1 MKDGTASTQ
10 PKTILLKDYQVPEYL
25 PESVHL
31 TFVLQPEAT
40 TVSSQIRMQRNPE
53 STTVG
58 ESMTLDGQDLELISI
73 SIDGRLLAE
82 NEYEIAEESL
92 TIHQVPARFVLAIET
107 RTQPEKNTSLE
118 GLYQSSGNYCT
129 QCEAEGFRKITYYP
143 DRPDVMSVFTVRME
157 ANKSAFPI
165 LLSNGNLQESGELA
179 DNCHYAVW
187 HDPHKK
193 PAYLFA
199 LVAGDLAHIEDS
211 FTTMS
216 GKVVK
221 LAIYTESHNI
231 DQCGHA
237 MRSLQRSMKWDEE
250 VYGREYDLEL
260 YNIVAVDDF
269 NMGAMENKGLNV
281 FNSKY
286 VLARPDTATDTDFIN
301 VEAVIGHEYFHNWSG
316 NRVTCR
322 DWFQLSLKEG
332 FTVFRDQSFTGD
344 MTSHAVKRIDDVNT
358 LRNHQ
363 FPEDAGPLA
372 HPIRPESYVEINNFY
387 TATVYEKGAEVVRMI
402 YNFLGKEAFRK
413 GTDLYFKRHDGQAVT
428 TEDFVKAMEDANGR
442 DFSQFKLWYSQAGT
456 PKLEVSDH
464 YDADTQIYTLSVKQ
478 SRKPINGQ
486 DISSPLHIPLAIG
499 LLTEDGRE
507 MGLQLQAESD
517 STVTSRVLDVT
528 ENEQSFIFSNIT
540 ERPIPSLL
548 RGFSAPVSLQY
559 DYSNEQLAFLMAHD
573 VDPFN
578 RWEAGQKLM
587 AGVILKAMKAS
598 LNGNKMVLDKTL
610 ETVVK
615 KVLLEPADDKA
626 LEARV
631 LTLPSE
637 TYLAELCDE
646 VDPEAIHKA
655 RRFVKHGLAQ
665 ALRSEW
671 IQSYQ
676 NNRLMGD
683 YNLASSAMGQRS
695 FTNVALSYL
704 MELEDPAVSQMCAL
718 QYEESNNMTDAI
730 AALSAMVNTESP
742 ARERFLNMFYDRW
755 QGENL
760 VVDKW
765 FQVQATSQSSDTL
778 ERVLNLQNHPAFT
791 LKNPNRMRSLLG
803 AFCMANPHHFH
814 SSDGRGYQLLAD
826 TVLALNATNPQIAA
840 RLLKSIGQWRK
851 LEPGRQQL
859 VEVQL
864 QRIMDTE
871 GLSKDVFE
879 VASKSLVKA

>member
-1 MKDGTASTQ
+1 MKDASEQ
-10 PKTILLKDYQVPEYL
+10 PQTIFLKDYQVPEYL

-31 TFVLQPEAT
+31 SFILEPEAT
-40 TVSSQIRMQRNPE
+40 TVRSQIRIQRNPA
-53 STTVG
+53 STTAT
-58 ESMTLDGQDLELISI
+58 ESMTLDGQELELVAV
-73 SIDGRLLAE
+73 SIDGRQLAE
-82 NEYEIAEESL
+82 NEYDVAEESL
-92 TIHQVPARFVLAIET
+92 TIHQVPERFVLAIET
-107 RTQPEKNTSLE
+107 RTHPEQNTSLE

-129 QCEAEGFRKITYYP
+129 QCEAEGFRKITFYP
-143 DRPDVMSVFTVRME
+143 DRPDVMSVFTVRIE
-157 ANKSAFPI
+157 ANRSDYPV
-165 LLSNGNLQESGELA
+165 LLSNGNLQETGELE
-179 DNCHYAVW
+179 DNRHYAVW

-211 FTTMS
+211 YTTMS
-216 GKVVK
+216 GKQVQ
-221 LAIYTESHNI
+221 LCIYTEAHNI
-231 DQCGHA
+231 DQCEHA
-237 MRSLQRSMKWDEE
+237 MRSLQRSMQWDEE
-250 VYGREYDLEL
+250 VYGREYDLDI

-402 YNFLGKEAFRK
+402 YNLLGKEGFRK
-413 GTDLYFKRHDGQAVT
+413 GTDLYFERHDGQAVT
-428 TEDFVKAMEDANGR
+428 TEDFVQAMEDATGR
-442 DFSQFKLWYSQAGT
+442 DLKQFRLWYSQAGT

-464 YDADTQIYTLSVKQ
+464 YDAATTTYTLTVLQ
-478 SRKPINGQ
+478 SRKAINGQ
-486 DISSPLHIPLAIG
+486 DTSLPLHIPLAIG
-499 LLTEDGRE
+499 LLAADGRE
-507 MGLQLQAESD
+507 LVNQ
-517 STVTSRVLDVT
+517 VLDLRENRQEFVFT
-528 ENEQSFIFSNIT
+528 EMAEA
-540 ERPIPSLL
+540 PLPSLL
-548 RGFSAPVSLQY
+548 RGFSAPVSLHY
-559 DYSNEQLAFLMAHD
+559 DYSKEQLAFLMAHD
-573 VDPFN
+573 GDAFN

-587 AGVILKAMKAS
+587 AEVILQAMKAWR
-598 LNGNKMVLDKTL
+598 NGNKMQLDATLVEAVKQVLIS
-610 ETVVK
+610 
-615 KVLLEPADDKA
+615 PAIDKA

-637 TYLAELCDE
+637 TYLAELCEE
-646 VDPEAIHKA
+646 VDPEAIHLA
-655 RRFVKHGLAQ
+655 RRFVKRRLAQ

-671 IQSYQ
+671 IQCYQ
-676 NNRLMGD
+676 AQRLMGD
-683 YNLASSAMGQRS
+683 YNLASMAMGQRS
-695 FTNVALSYL
+695 LTNVALGYL
-704 MELEDPAVSQMCAL
+704 MELEDPAVAQMCAL
-718 QYEESNNMTDAI
+718 QYEESNNMTDSI
-730 AALSAMVNTESP
+730 AALSAIVNTESP

-803 AFCMANPHHFH
+803 AFCMANPYHFH
-814 SSDGRGYQLLAD
+814 SKDGRGYQLLAD
-826 TVLALNATNPQIAA
+826 TVLALNVTNPQIAA

-851 LEPGRQQL
+851 LEPVRQKL
-859 VEVQL
+859 VETQL
-864 QRIMDTE
+864 QRIMDSK

-879 VASKSLVKA
+879 VVSKSLEKA

>member
-1 MKDGTASTQ
+1 MKDAPEQ
-10 PKTILLKDYQVPEYL
+10 PQTIFLKDYQVPEYL

-31 TFVLQPEAT
+31 SFLLEPEAT
-40 TVSSQIRMQRNPE
+40 TVRSVIQMQRNPA
-53 STTVG
+53 STTAG
-58 ESMTLDGQDLELISI
+58 ESMSLDGQELELVSI
-73 SIDGRLLAE
+73 TIDGRQLTE
-82 NEYEIAEESL
+82 SEYQVAGESL
-92 TIHQVPARFVLAIET
+92 TIHQVPERFVLTIET
-107 RTQPEKNTSLE
+107 RTHPEQNTSLE

-143 DRPDVMSVFTVRME
+143 DRPDVMSVFTVRIE
-157 ANKSAFPI
+157 ANRSGFPV
-165 LLSNGNLQESGELA
+165 LLSNGNLQETGELA
-179 DNCHYAVW
+179 DNRHYAVW

-216 GKVVK
+216 GKQVK
-221 LAIYTESHNI
+221 LCIYTEAHNI
-231 DQCGHA
+231 DQCDHA

-250 VYGREYDLEL
+250 VYGREYDLDI

-402 YNFLGKEAFRK
+402 YNLLGKEGFRK
-413 GTDLYFKRHDGQAVT
+413 GTDLYFARHDGQAVT
-428 TEDFVKAMEDANGR
+428 TEDFVQAMEDASGR
-442 DFSQFKLWYSQAGT
+442 DFTQFKLWYGQAGT
-456 PKLEVSDH
+456 PRLEVSDH
-464 YDADTQIYTLSVKQ
+464 YDADSATYTLTVQQ
-478 SRKPINGQ
+478 SRKAINGQ
-486 DISSPLHIPLAIG
+486 DTSQPLHIPLAIG
-499 LLTEDGRE
+499 LLAADGTE
-507 MGLQLQAESD
+507 LLSQ
-517 STVTSRVLDVT
+517 VLDLT
-528 ENEQSFIFSNIT
+528 ENRQQFVFAEMA
-540 ERPIPSLL
+540 ERPLPSLL
-548 RGFSAPVSLQY
+548 RGFSAPVSLHY
-559 DYSNEQLAFLMAHD
+559 DYSKEQLAFLMAHD
-573 VDPFN
+573 ADPFN

-587 AGVILKAMKAS
+587 AEVILQAMKAWR
-598 LNGNKMVLDKTL
+598 NGNKMQLDATL
-610 ETVVK
+610 VAAVK
-615 KVLLEPADDKA
+615 KVLLEPAADKA

-637 TYLAELCDE
+637 TYLAELCEE
-646 VDPEAIHKA
+646 VDPEAIHLA
-655 RRFVKHGLAQ
+655 RRFVKRGLAQ
-665 ALRSEW
+665 TLRDEF
-671 IQSYQ
+671 IQCYQ
-676 NNRLMGD
+676 AQRLMGD
-683 YNLASSAMGQRS
+683 YSLASIAMGQRS
-695 FTNVALSYL
+695 LTNVALGYL
-704 MELEDPAVSQMCAL
+704 MELEDPAVAQMCSL
-718 QYEESNNMTDAI
+718 QYEEANNMTDSI
-730 AALSAMVNTESP
+730 AALSAIVNTESP

-755 QGENL
+755 QEENL

-791 LKNPNRMRSLLG
+791 LKNPNRMRSLLS
-803 AFCMANPHHFH
+803 AFCMANPYHFH
-814 SSDGRGYQLLAD
+814 SKDGRGYQLLAD
-826 TVLALNATNPQIAA
+826 TVLALNETNPQIAA

-851 LEPGRQQL
+851 LEPVRQKL
-859 VEVQL
+859 VEAQL
-864 QRIMDTE
+864 QRIMANK

-879 VASKSLVKA
+879 VASKSLEKA